1 MKNCP
6 NCGSPIKPYK
16 CKCDYC
22 GTWYF
27 DFTAFD
33 MSENVPYYVKFR
45 TPYGVITT
53 LARPELQTI
62 ETYTDDCYATDSLGN
77 HLCRFL
83 KSKSCDLS
91 VMFHAQVNPEDGSL
105 FKFEVDGEKH
115 EV

>member
-6 NCGSPIKPYK
+6 NCGSPIEPYK
-16 CKCDYC
+16 CKCEFC

-33 MSENVPYYVKFR
+33 MSENVPYYVKFK

-62 ETYTDDCYATDSLGN
+62 EVNSDCYYANDVRGHSIAKFVGT
-77 HLCRFL
+77 
-83 KSKSCDLS
+83 KTCDLN
-91 VMFHAQVNPEDGSL
+91 VTFHSQVDPETGTL
-105 FKFEVDGEKH
+105 YRLEVNDQS
-115 EV
+115 